1 MNNTKKWAVMIGVF
15 ILALAIGYGL
25 TSRIQSS
32 NPKPEFHQQPTE
44 ASKQWSCSMHPQ
56 VRKHK
61 EGKCPICAMDLIPIE
76 NDMAFSKSGIK
87 AERKIKYWQAPMD
100 PSYKRDKPGK
110 SPMGMDLVP
119 VYEEDDNDQPLQ
131 ALRLSPRAEKLA
143 EVEVSPVTRTFATE
157 TLRLSGKLVVDETR
171 LETISAW
178 FPGRIEQLFID
189 YTGITVEKNTHM
201 AKIYSPEL
209 LVAQKELL
217 EAARSGSS
225 GLMSSSR
232 EKLRLWGLSV
242 SQIKQIEKTGRVS
255 DTLTLRA
262 SIGGTV
268 LKKHVNEGEYVKT
281 GSKIYDVANL
291 DRLWF
296 VADAYESDISK
307 LFYGQKAQFVTAA
320 YPGEI
325 FDVVVT
331 FIDPVVDPKSRT
343 VRVRGIVDNSHR
355 KLKPDM
361 LAKAT
366 VDVNYSTTGPVQDS
380 IIKDLYVSPM
390 HPEEF
395 SAKPGKCPIC
405 QMPLK
410 KASELG
416 LARPASSKKP
426 LLIPA
431 SAPLIT
437 GKRAIVYVKVPDR
450 PGVYESRVVHLG
462 AKVGDFYVVKH
473 GLHEGEH
480 VVTKGNFKID
490 SAMQIQAKPSMMQP
504 KGGSG
509 NAPSEHNH

>member
-1 MNNTKKWAVMIGVF
+1 MIGVF
-15 ILALAIGYGL
+15 ILALAIGYGM
-25 TSRIQSS
+25 TSYSRS
-32 NPKPEFHQQPTE
+32 PKDSETHLMQEKESQQWTC
-44 ASKQWSCSMHPQ
+44 AMHPQ
-56 VRKHK
+56 VRKT
-61 EGKCPICAMDLIPIE
+61 ESGKCPLCAMELIPVE
-76 NDMAFSKSGIK
+76 SD
-87 AERKIKYWQAPMD
+87 ERQPSSDKNVEKKIKYWQAPMD

-119 VYEEDDNDQPLQ
+119 VYEDVDDDQPLQ
-131 ALRLSPRAEKLA
+131 TLRLSPKAEKLA
-143 EVEVSPVTRTFATE
+143 EVEVSPVSRDFATE
-157 TLRLSGKLVVDETR
+157 TLSLSGKLIVDETR

-189 YTGITVEKNTHM
+189 YTGITVEKSTHM
-201 AKIYSPEL
+201 AKIYSPDL

-217 EAARSGSS
+217 EAVRSGSS
-225 GLMSSSR
+225 GLISSTR
-232 EKLRLWGLSV
+232 EKLRLWGLSQ
-242 SQIKQIEKTGRVS
+242 SQIKHIEKTGRVS

-296 VADAYESDISK
+296 VANVYESDISK
-307 LFYGQKAQFVTAA
+307 LFYGQKAQFITDA
-320 YPGEI
+320 YPGEP
-325 FDVVVT
+325 FGVVIT

-343 VRVRGIVDNSHR
+343 VRIRGIVDNTHR

-366 VDVNYSTTGPVQDS
+366 ISVTYSKMGPTQDDT
-380 IIKDLYVSPM
+380 IKNLYVSPM

-395 SAKPGKCPIC
+395 STKPGKCPIC
-405 QMPLK
+405 QMPMK

-416 LARPASSKKP
+416 LSKQHAIEKP

-431 SAPLIT
+431 SAALIT
-437 GKRAIVYVKVPDR
+437 GKRAIVYIKVPDK
-450 PGVYESRVVHLG
+450 PGFYEGRIVHLG
-462 AKVGDFYVVKH
+462 PKVGEFYIVYH
-473 GLHEGEH
+473 GLKEGEK

-504 KGGSG
+504 TSGSG
-509 NAPSEHNH
+509 NAPSGHNH